1 MNALILVDIQNDFMP
16 TGSLPVPNGND
27 VIPIANVLIPHFD
40 HVIATQDW
48 HPNNHGSFAAE
59 HAGRKPG
66 ELIDLHG
73 LTQVLWPSHCV
84 QHTFGS
90 EFVSGLNQSLIN
102 KIVQKGTN
110 IDVDSYS
117 GFADNG
123 DRIQTEL
130 HDYLQK
136 NGIKEVYVMGVATDY
151 CVKFTAL
158 DAIKRGYQTTLI
170 VDGCRGVNLS
180 AGDVDAAL
188 KEMTDAGVV
197 LSKHHDYLNRTQA

>member
-16 TGSLPVPNGND
+16 TGSLPVPKGND
-27 VIPIANVLIPHFD
+27 VIQIANALIPHFD
-40 HVIATQDW
+40 IVIATQDW
-48 HPNNHGSFAAE
+48 HPQNHKSFAAE
-59 HAGRKPG
+59 HEGRSPG
-66 ELIDLHG
+66 ELIDLNG
-73 LTQVLWPSHCV
+73 LTQVLWPTHCV

-90 EFVSGLNQSLIN
+90 EFASELHQSSIN
-102 KIVQKGTN
+102 KVVQKGTN

-136 NGIKEVYVMGVATDY
+136 NGIKELHVMGLATDY

-158 DAIKRGYQTTLI
+158 DAIKRGYQTSLI

-180 AGDVDAAL
+180 AGDVDAAII
-188 KEMTDAGVV
+188 EMKDAGVI
-197 LSKHHDYLNRTQA
+197 LSKHQDYLSRNQS